1 MHELQ
6 RQAYLHALGIDSYIS
21 RGQLPGAAV
30 TRRIAVVRRGGQSSA
45 ASLAPVVDAGPEA
58 TAAPRAVLPD
68 FDFETSPAPAR
79 RDVAASPAAAGA
91 SRAIRLRFVTIVCG
105 GYLWLED
112 LADRALASQ
121 QLGLVHGMAQALAV
135 AAGDVAESA
144 VAGRP
149 EAAQFDWPMHNN
161 RQLDNSEQAARAG
174 LSAFIGRRVDQH
186 ACRGLIV
193 LGAACEPWVVPSDHS
208 VPVVVTLS
216 TAEMLADPERKAD
229 AWRDLVTLVA
239 RH

>member
-6 RQAYLHALGIDSYIS
+6 RQAYLHALGIDSYVS

-45 ASLAPVVDAGPEA
+45 ASLAPATDAVPEA
-58 TAAPRAVLPD
+58 APAPRAALPD
-68 FDFETSPAPAR
+68 FDFETAPAR
-79 RDVAASPAAAGA
+79 ARPGVAGSPAAASA
-91 SRAIRLRFVTIVCG
+91 IHAIRLRFVTIVCG

-121 QLGLVHGMAQALAV
+121 QLGLVQGMAQALAV
-135 AAGDVAESA
+135 AAGDGAGSA
-144 VAGRP
+144 VEGRP
-149 EAAQFDWPMHNN
+149 EVAQFDWPMHNN

-174 LSAFIGRRVDQH
+174 LAAFIGRRVEQH

-193 LGAACEPWVVPSDHS
+193 LGAACETWVVPSDHS

-216 TAEMLADPERKAD
+216 TAEMLADPRRKVD
-229 AWRDLVTLVA
+229 VWRDLVTLAA